1 MSIRFLFNQGTMLAV
16 DAMTVVA
23 EYTVVR
29 LKEVIQHAE
38 ASESADDWAALRRVK
53 NSVTERSDPRKGTQ
67 CHIVVDLVTLME
79 KGILLCKTVSTNLRT
94 HDCLP
99 WLMLFG
105 RVFFNRSWLE
115 YARCSRRGI
124 SKADRGDGN
133 EYALTGVPL
142 GARVIEPT
150 TELVHLFQPPHRVD
164 VAQPILKHAR
174 ALTWDRAAFLEHT
187 ERFGLN
193 ASAFPVWGQ
202 RFGALAEGLPPH
214 LPRAVQAAAIA
225 CRVWALS
232 SGRPPRNACAN
243 ACCGRLFPAARAS
256 SHALRKEVVADIA
269 VAFFQ
274 AGLTGERSVRTRFYW
289 LFTMGFGAHIEE
301 LESDLCLLRR
311 EPERSPAR
319 AALFCSR
326 TCADEY
332 VRELLRRL
340 PMPPP
345 DGWDAEEGRSAPR
358 RSRSL
363 VAKALEAS
371 LARSAQCERAMRAA
385 HAPTAASA
393 EDHALFA
400 RLVCEAVNV
409 DLGVLGASN
418 RVAES
423 AVLSAKKGFL
433 PGTDAAWRLDRLAYA
448 RPVQEVRKILSHKPF
463 PRFFSNRLCPPPFYQ
478 TVQTRAVKIV

>member
-1 MSIRFLFNQGTMLAV
+1 MLAV
-16 DAMTVVA
+16 DALTVVA

-38 ASESADDWAALRRVK
+38 TSECMDSWAALRRVK
-53 NSVTERSDPRKGTQ
+53 NNVMQRSDPRKGTQ
-67 CHIVVDLVTLME
+67 CHIIVDLVTFME
-79 KGILLCKTVSTNLRT
+79 KGILLCMSVSTSLRA

-99 WLMLFG
+99 WLLLFG
-105 RVFFNRSWLE
+105 RVFFNRSWVE
-115 YARCSRRGI
+115 YARSSRRVV

-150 TELVHLFQPPHRVD
+150 TGLLHLVRPPHRETL
-164 VAQPILKHAR
+164 QPILTHVR
-174 ALTWDRAAFLEHT
+174 ALTWDRPAFLELT
-187 ERFGLN
+187 ERFGLHDG
-193 ASAFPVWGQ
+193 AFPLWEEQFRV
-202 RFGALAEGLPPH
+202 LAEGLPPH
-214 LPRAVQAAAIA
+214 LPRAVQATAIS
-225 CRVWALS
+225 CRLWALS

-243 ACCGRLFPAARAS
+243 ACCGRLFPAARVGS
-256 SHALRKEVVADIA
+256 QALRKEGLADIA
-269 VAFFQ
+269 VSFFQ
-274 AGLTGERSVRTRFYW
+274 AGLSGERSVRTRFYW
-289 LFTMGFGAHIEE
+289 LFTMGFAAHIEE

-332 VRELLRRL
+332 VRELSRRL
-340 PMPPP
+340 PVPPL
-345 DGWDAEEGRSAPR
+345 DGWDAAEARVTPR

-363 VAKALEAS
+363 VAKALETS
-371 LARSAQCERAMRAA
+371 LARSAQCERAMRAP
-385 HAPTAASA
+385 HVPTAASA

-423 AVLSAKKGFL
+423 AVLSTKKGFL
-433 PGTDAAWRLDRLAYA
+433 PGTEVSWRLDRLAYA
-448 RPVQEVRKILSHKPF
+448 KPVQEVRKILSHKPF
-463 PRFFSNRLCPPPFYQ
+463 PRFFNNRLCPPPFYQ
-478 TVQTRAVKIV
+478 TVQTRAAMIV